1 METCRTCARCDF
13 DNPTQWLDLFNVQH
27 WKPETERIHIVLSSW
42 KIKISCNDGLPQKIC
57 TDCFSKFCTVAEF
70 RLQCLEA
77 QQILSNIFD
86 KIDTQSIHDE
96 DEAVGKGGG
105 GEHREVLYEGYEQQ
119 HSTIDGGKVEEDKN
133 DLTTTLATQSVTNTA
148 LAPTT
153 TITAATSLAT
163 IVVTPSPAQG
173 IVGDILK
180 TCNSSNIV
188 NAESLDN
195 ILNIANDNGD
205 NNTNHTEVSFRPL
218 SIITKAKNTNDTAV
232 LINENDQQQNCCP
245 NDFLDDNNSCS
256 LPTTTTTTSTTI
268 NNNHEILA
276 TEDTNDLDENDLI
289 EELIDEL
296 DVIDDEEPDINE
308 NILIDH
314 HSHSYQDQNQNNL
327 YDDNDEME
335 QFLVANNNNNI
346 EIQDAREKFLEEE
359 DGHEEQDCHADN
371 LNITFECKYCYK
383 WKNSSSEHFRTQAE
397 LLSHIAEFHGS
408 HNTPYNCPYCE
419 ECFMDAASR
428 TTHLKEVHS
437 QKLHSCE
444 TCGKKYADKFNLR
457 NHVEKY
463 HSGADFD
470 CTLCAKSFCSSKSL
484 NYHMKWHN
492 PKEQLKCSY
501 CDRLFINQR
510 HLKVH
515 EETHTGFRSQEVCS
529 FCGKYF
535 FHLKTLRW
543 HIFRQ
548 HGGEKPYK
556 CARCPEVFTSY
567 FEKRLHMLEFHLDN
581 LTLIE
586 RTECML
592 CRKRYDN
599 ECILKDHMLEDHK
612 ENKGA
617 VKIANNKRIIMNKK
631 PKSFTGLFHCEKC
644 DKRFNMKSALERHM
658 AVHSIEG
665 RPHACPQCPKRF
677 KRSQDM
683 KWHLKT
689 HSAEKPNICDICGKG
704 FALKYVLTQ
713 HRRSHEVLEKNFT
726 CTICGRSYLFEK
738 SLRLHERIHSGKTY
752 YKCDLCSESFVTHI
766 KFKWHMK
773 KMHDEEEVA
782 ATTNLNSNFNNK
794 TNISNN
800 HNNNNINKKNTELP
814 LDDLINIVI
823 T

>member
-1 METCRTCARCDF
+1 METCRTCAKCDF
-13 DNPTQWLDLFNVQH
+13 DNTTQWLDLFNVQH

-57 TDCFSKFCTVAEF
+57 SDCFSKFCTVAEF

-86 KIDTQSIHDE
+86 KIDTQSMHDG
-96 DEAVGKGGG
+96 DGGG
-105 GEHREVLYEGYEQQ
+105 GGAHEAVVFESFEQRHSIEV
-119 HSTIDGGKVEEDKN
+119 DNKD
-133 DLTTTLATQSVTNTA
+133 DLTTTISPKSVTNTA
-148 LAPTT
+148 LESTTATTAQAPPPVM
-153 TITAATSLAT
+153 AT
-163 IVVTPSPAQG
+163 IVVTPVTPG
-173 IVGDILK
+173 MEKNLLK
-180 TCNSSNIV
+180 TCSNNNSTSSSISNNIV
-188 NAESLDN
+188 HTEPLDN
-195 ILNIANDNGD
+195 ILHIATDAGS
-205 NNTNHTEVSFRPL
+205 NNNTEVSFRPL
-218 SIITKAKNTNDTAV
+218 AITTNTNDTAV
-232 LINENDQQQNCCP
+232 IINENDKTNCCP
-245 NDFLDDNNSCS
+245 NDDFLDDTQSTSITTNNSC
-256 LPTTTTTTSTTI
+256 
-268 NNNHEILA
+268 NNHEII

-296 DVIDDEEPDINE
+296 DVIDDREGDIDGSIIMNQQ
-308 NILIDH
+308 DH
-314 HSHSYQDQNQNNL
+314 NQNNI
-327 YDDNDEME
+327 YGNGME
-335 QFLVANNNNNI
+335 HQFLVANDHNNEGLHI
-346 EIQDAREKFLEEE
+346 DDEVGE
-359 DGHEEQDCHADN
+359 DNVDYNADN

-383 WKNSSSEHFRTQAE
+383 WKNSSSEHFQTQRE
-397 LLSHIAEFHGS
+397 LLAHIAEFHGS

-428 TTHLKEVHS
+428 TTHLKESHS
-437 QKLHSCE
+437 QKLHSC
-444 TCGKKYADKFNLR
+444 TVCGKKYADKFNLR

-463 HSGADFD
+463 HSGTDFD

-492 PKEQLKCSY
+492 PEEQLKCSY

-556 CARCPEVFTSY
+556 CGRCPEVFTSY
-567 FEKRLHMLEFHLDN
+567 FEKRLHMLEYHLDN

-586 RTECML
+586 KTECML
-592 CRKRYDN
+592 CRKRYEN
-599 ECILKDHMLEDHK
+599 ELILKDHMLEDHK

-689 HSAEKPNICDICGKG
+689 HSSEKPNICDICGKG

-726 CTICGRSYLFEK
+726 CTTCGRSYLFEK

-782 ATTNLNSNFNNK
+782 ANTNLNTNFNNK
-794 TNISNN
+794 
-800 HNNNNINKKNTELP
+800 NNINNNKKNTELP
-814 LDDLINIVI
+814 LDDLVNIVI

>member
-1 METCRTCARCDF
+1 METCRTCAKCDF
-13 DNPTQWLDLFNVQH
+13 DNPSQWLDLFNVQH
-27 WKPETERIHIVLSSW
+27 WKPETERIHIVLSGW

-86 KIDTQSIHDE
+86 KIDSQSIQGDE
-96 DEAVGKGGG
+96 EDDGEGDNGVESVGCVGDDQ
-105 GEHREVLYEGYEQQ
+105 VVYEDYEQ
-119 HSTIDGGKVEEDKN
+119 HSIEMDKHN
-133 DLTTTLATQSVTNTA
+133 LTTTISPQSVTNTA
-148 LAPTT
+148 VVEQ
-153 TITAATSLAT
+153 AAAATTSLATT
-163 IVVTPSPAQG
+163 IVVTPTGRQVIEVEAENL
-173 IVGDILK
+173 LK
-180 TCNSSNIV
+180 SCSSSNNNDIV
-188 NAESLDN
+188 HTKSSLDS
-195 ILNIANDNGD
+195 ILTMANDVG
-205 NNTNHTEVSFRPL
+205 NNNNTEVSFRSL
-218 SIITKAKNTNDTAV
+218 STITTTNTTNDTAV
-232 LINENDQQQNCCP
+232 IINENDKTNCCP
-245 NDFLDDNNSCS
+245 NDFLDDNNS
-256 LPTTTTTTSTTI
+256 T
-268 NNNHEILA
+268 NNNNSNTNHDEII

-289 EELIDEL
+289 EELIDEFV
-296 DVIDDEEPDINE
+296 DVIEDREAESEIND
-308 NILIDH
+308 NIIIDH
-314 HSHSYQDQNQNNL
+314 SRDQNQNNI
-327 YDDNDEME
+327 YPNEIE
-335 QFLVANNNNNI
+335 EFLLTNNNNGI
-346 EIQDAREKFLEEE
+346 TEKAEEE
-359 DGHEEQDCHADN
+359 REAEEEETDYKADN

-383 WKNSSSEHFRTQAE
+383 WKNGASEMFQTQQE
-397 LLSHIAEFHGS
+397 LLNHIAEFHAS
-408 HNTPYNCPYCE
+408 HNNPYNCPYCE

-428 TTHLKEVHS
+428 TTHLKEAHS

-444 TCGKKYADKFNLR
+444 VCGKKYADKFNLR

-463 HSGADFD
+463 HSGTDFD

-556 CARCPEVFTSY
+556 CARCPEVFISY
-567 FEKRLHMLEFHLDN
+567 FEKRLHMLEYHLDN

-586 RTECML
+586 KTECML

-599 ECILKDHMLEDHK
+599 ELVLRDHMLEDHK

-658 AVHSIEG
+658 AVHSVEG

-689 HSAEKPNICDICGKG
+689 HSSEKPNICDICGKG

-726 CTICGRSYLFEK
+726 CTTCGRSYLFEK

-782 ATTNLNSNFNNK
+782 ANTNLNSNYNNTNNNK
-794 TNISNN
+794 NNISNN
-800 HNNNNINKKNTELP
+800 NNNNNKKNTELP
-814 LDDLINIVI
+814 LDDLVNIVI

>member
-1 METCRTCARCDF
+1 METCRTCAKCDF
-13 DNPTQWLDLFNVQH
+13 DNPTQWLDLFNAQH
-27 WKPETERIHIVLSSW
+27 WKPETERIHIELNSW
-42 KIKISCNDGLPQKIC
+42 KIKVSCNDGLPQKIC
-57 TDCFSKFCTVAEF
+57 TDCFSKFCTVSEF
-70 RLQCLEA
+70 RLQCMEA

-86 KIDTQSIHDE
+86 KIDTQSIQD
-96 DEAVGKGGG
+96 D
-105 GEHREVLYEGYEQQ
+105 GEEVFEGFQQ
-119 HSTIDGGKVEEDKN
+119 SSSEKDN
-133 DLTTTLATQSVTNTA
+133 DLTITKATTTTA
-148 LAPTT
+148 AIEPISTIPSSQNVMITT
-153 TITAATSLAT
+153 TIPAAPAPIAISTTSPPTSVYSKNHIENNLLESNSKT
-163 IVVTPSPAQG
+163 DNHETLNG
-173 IVGDILK
+173 ILK
-180 TCNSSNIV
+180 IDD
-188 NAESLDN
+188 EH
-195 ILNIANDNGD
+195 
-205 NNTNHTEVSFRPL
+205 NNTEVSFRT
-218 SIITKAKNTNDTAV
+218 ITSLNINDTAV
-232 LINENDQQQNCCP
+232 LVENPNEKQNFGEHTNFISDSNGTSITNND
-245 NDFLDDNNSCS
+245 
-256 LPTTTTTTSTTI
+256 
-268 NNNHEILA
+268 EILP
-276 TEDTNDLDENDLI
+276 EDTNDLDENDLI

-296 DVIDDEEPDINE
+296 DIIEETDDNYIENEID
-308 NILIDH
+308 
-314 HSHSYQDQNQNNL
+314 QDQNQNNI
-327 YDDNDEME
+327 YCTVNQSYHITNDNE
-335 QFLVANNNNNI
+335 NI
-346 EIQDAREKFLEEE
+346 TVTEND
-359 DGHEEQDCHADN
+359 
-371 LNITFECKYCYK
+371 LNISFECKYCYK
-383 WKNSSSEHFRTQAE
+383 WKNSATENFQTQRDLLAHITELHSSEQ
-397 LLSHIAEFHGS
+397 
-408 HNTPYNCPYCE
+408 PYNCPYCRVS
-419 ECFMDAASR
+419 FMDAASR

-437 QKLHSCE
+437 QKLHSCD
-444 TCGKKYADKFNLR
+444 TCGKKYADKINLK

-463 HSGADFD
+463 HSGTDFD

-586 RTECML
+586 KTECML
-592 CRKRYDN
+592 CHKRYEN
-599 ECILKDHMLEDHK
+599 EHILKDHMLEDHK

-617 VKIANNKRIIMNKK
+617 VKIANNKRIVMNKK
-631 PKSFTGLFHCEKC
+631 PKSFTGLFQCEKC

-658 AVHSIEG
+658 AVHSTEG

-689 HSAEKPNICDICGKG
+689 HSLEKPNVCDICGKG

-726 CTICGRSYLFEK
+726 CTTCGRSYLFEK

-773 KMHDEEEVA
+773 KMHDEDDVA
-782 ATTNLNSNFNNK
+782 AATNLNLHSIN
-794 TNISNN
+794 TN
-800 HNNNNINKKNTELP
+800 NTELP
-814 LDDLINIVI
+814 LDDLVNIVI

>member
-1 METCRTCARCDF
+1 METCRTCAKCDF
-13 DNPTQWLDLFNVQH
+13 DNPTQWLDLFNAQH
-27 WKPETERIHIVLSSW
+27 WKPETERIHIELNTW
-42 KIKISCNDGLPQKIC
+42 KIKVSCNDGLPQKIC
-57 TDCFSKFCTVAEF
+57 TDCFSKFCTVSQF
-70 RLQCLEA
+70 RLQCMEA

-86 KIDTQSIHDE
+86 KIDTQSIQE
-96 DEAVGKGGG
+96 DN
-105 GEHREVLYEGYEQQ
+105 EVFEGFEQ
-119 HSTIDGGKVEEDKN
+119 SSNGRDN
-133 DLTTTLATQSVTNTA
+133 DLAGNTTTA
-148 LAPTT
+148 LASHTAPTSHNDVVIIAT
-153 TITAATSLAT
+153 EAAVAN
-163 IVVTPSPAQG
+163 VVSPPEPPKKPIESILPKRNSKNDDPDASNG
-173 IVGDILK
+173 ILH
-180 TCNSSNIV
+180 
-188 NAESLDN
+188 LDEER
-195 ILNIANDNGD
+195 DN
-205 NNTNHTEVSFRPL
+205 TEVSFKTMPNVN
-218 SIITKAKNTNDTAV
+218 INDTAV
-232 LINENDQQQNCCP
+232 LENRIEKTTFGEPNNFLSDSNDTSITNNE
-245 NDFLDDNNSCS
+245 L
-256 LPTTTTTTSTTI
+256 LP
-268 NNNHEILA
+268 
-276 TEDTNDLDENDLI
+276 EDTNDLDENDLI

-296 DVIDDEEPDINE
+296 DIIEEADENYIENE
-308 NILIDH
+308 DN
-314 HSHSYQDQNQNNL
+314 QDQNQNNIYPNL
-327 YDDNDEME
+327 EQTFQIPPNDND
-335 QFLVANNNNNI
+335 NNEHNKIVSDNNLKI
-346 EIQDAREKFLEEE
+346 S
-359 DGHEEQDCHADN
+359 
-371 LNITFECKYCYK
+371 FECKYCYK
-383 WKNSSSEHFRTQAE
+383 WKNSGSENFHTQQELLAHITELHSSE
-397 LLSHIAEFHGS
+397 L
-408 HNTPYNCPYCE
+408 PYNCPYCRVS
-419 ECFMDAASR
+419 FMDAASR

-437 QKLHSCE
+437 QKLYSCD

-556 CARCPEVFTSY
+556 CGRCTEVFTSY
-567 FEKRLHMLEFHLDN
+567 FEKRLHMLEYHLDN

-586 RTECML
+586 KTECML
-592 CRKRYDN
+592 CHKRYEN
-599 ECILKDHMLEDHK
+599 EHILKDHMLEDHK

-617 VKIANNKRIIMNKK
+617 VKIANNKRVIMNKK
-631 PKSFTGLFHCEKC
+631 PKSFTGLFQCEKC

-658 AVHSIEG
+658 AVHSTEG

-689 HSAEKPNICDICGKG
+689 HSSEKPNICDICGKG

-726 CTICGRSYLFEK
+726 CSTCGRSYLFEK

-773 KMHDEEEVA
+773 KMHDEEDVA
-782 ATTNLNSNFNNK
+782 ATNFNPH
-794 TNISNN
+794 SNN
-800 HNNNNINKKNTELP
+800 NNTELP
-814 LDDLINIVI
+814 LDNLVNIVI